1 MRTLLLQLPT
11 SAPGPTAVY
20 GQARLDTAAHKLRAS
35 STHAPLAL
43 LPRPERGEE
52 VVALVPATALSWH
65 RVSLP
70 AGLGRSGSRLQAA
83 LVGLLE
89 DRLLQD
95 PSQLHLALP
104 SHWTS
109 GEPTW
114 VAVCDK
120 TWLHAHLLALDEAGL
135 PVQRIVPELAPP
147 AQGQTWHALGDDISD
162 WLWCCSAEHG
172 VTGCPLAAM
181 GQWPEAWL
189 GTPSFVQAEP
199 ALAAWVQTR
208 LQAGAELVDPDSH
221 WLQSLASDWNL
232 AQFELQSRRGA
243 PGWRQLRQIGDTLL
257 RQPQWRPARWGLL
270 ALLVAQLAGFNAWA
284 WMTRQQWQAQEA
296 RWTRLLQE
304 TFPKVTVVVDAPLQ
318 MAREVAR
325 LRQGAGQL
333 DANDLEA
340 MLQALGAA
348 LPADVGSPNR
358 LTYQD
363 STLEWPALAMNAAQQ
378 TAFEQA
384 LQGLG
389 YRLQQQDTI
398 SRLQLLE
405 PAQESA
411 R

>member
-1 MRTLLLQLPT
+1 MRTLLLQMSA

-20 GQARLDTAAHKLRAS
+20 GQARLDTAANKPLTS

-95 PSQLHLALP
+95 PAQLHLALP
-104 SHWTS
+104 THWTS

-114 VAVCDK
+114 VVACDK
-120 TWLHAHLLALDEAGL
+120 AWLQAHLQTLDEAGL
-135 PVQRIVPELAPP
+135 PVQRIVPELVPP
-147 AQGQTWHALGDDISD
+147 LQGQSWHALGDDASG

-172 VTGCPLAAM
+172 VTGCPVAAL
-181 GQWPEAWL
+181 GHWPEAWL
-189 GTPSFVQAEP
+189 DSAASVQAEP
-199 ALAAWVQTR
+199 ALVAWVQTR
-208 LQAGAELVDPDSH
+208 LQASAELADPDSH
-221 WLQSLASDWNL
+221 WHQALASDWNL
-232 AQFELQSRRGA
+232 AQFELQSRRRA
-243 PGWRQLRQIGDTLL
+243 PGWRRLRQIGDALL

-296 RWTRLLQE
+296 RWTSLLQE

-325 LRQGAGQL
+325 LRQGAGEL
-333 DANDLEA
+333 GAHDLEA

-348 LPADVGSPNR
+348 LPADVGSPSR
-358 LTYQD
+358 LSYQD
-363 STLEWPALAMNAAQQ
+363 GQLEWPALAMNAAQQ
-378 TAFEQA
+378 AAFEQA

-389 YRLQQQDTI
+389 YRLQQQDQVW
-398 SRLQLLE
+398 SLQLLE
-405 PAQESA
+405 PVQETA